1 MRALAACTRLAPL
14 LESEPGLEA
23 LSFYPHL
30 LAWELH
36 QLPDDKKTI
45 PVILLDTFEDT
56 ADRHR
61 DLERL
66 LQRLVWLMP
75 NRFFVISGRN
85 RLQWAGP
92 ALHGELD
99 YRSHRL
105 VPPGHHARPAPAAP
119 AQHLHRAAAPDQ

>member
-1 MRALAACTRLAPL
+1 M
-14 LESEPGLEA
+14 LEAEPSLEA

-36 QLPDDKKTI
+36 QLPDDKKTT

-75 NRFFVISGRN
+75 NCFFVISGRD
-85 RLQWAGP
+85 RLQWADP
-92 ALHGELD
+92 ALHGQLD
-99 YRSHRL
+99 YTGPTAWPRL
-105 VPPGHHARPAPAAP
+105 ATAPGPLPPPQHSTRP
-119 AQHLHRAAAPDQ
+119 HSRGST